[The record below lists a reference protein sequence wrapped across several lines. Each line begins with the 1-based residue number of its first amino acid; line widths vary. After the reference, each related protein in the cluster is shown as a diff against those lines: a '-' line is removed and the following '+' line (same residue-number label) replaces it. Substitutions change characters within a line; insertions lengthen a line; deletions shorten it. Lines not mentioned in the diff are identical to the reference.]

1 MMSKRFFSESGKL
14 AKQNIIICFISNRLF
29 DYDELEKNY
38 KKTDEHLKL
47 KEQKVNTLENEIESF
62 EAKHRDL
69 ELE

>member
-1 MMSKRFFSESGKL
+1 
-14 AKQNIIICFISNRLF
+14 LF

>member
-1 MMSKRFFSESGKL
+1 MSKRFFSESGKL